1 MVYSHDLRKKALNY
15 IKNGGS
21 MATASVVFGVTVR
34 TLTNWIKRKKQG
46 DLAPKK
52 RRPSPSKIDSEK
64 LKLYIKQTP
73 DAYLRE
79 IAEGFG
85 VTIAAV
91 FYACKRLKITLKK
104 RHPSTRKEMSISERN
119 LGKS

>member
-1 MVYSHDLRKKALNY
+1 
-15 IKNGGS
+15 
-21 MATASVVFGVTVR
+21 MATASEVFGVTVR

-64 LKLYIKQTP
+64 LKLYIKQTS

-79 IAEGFG
+79 IVEAFE
-85 VTIAAV
+85 VTISA
-91 FYACKRLKITLKK
+91 
-104 RHPSTRKEMSISERN
+104 
-119 LGKS
+119 